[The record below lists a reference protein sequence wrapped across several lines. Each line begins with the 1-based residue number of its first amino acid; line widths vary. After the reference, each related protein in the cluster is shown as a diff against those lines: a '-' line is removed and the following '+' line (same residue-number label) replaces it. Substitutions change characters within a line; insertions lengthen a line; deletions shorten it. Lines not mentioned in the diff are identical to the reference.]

1 MIRKSEYYEQTERY
15 LSQDMTQ
22 SEHQEYE
29 FQLEFDPELS
39 VELDLQREVEHA
51 VIEQDVVV
59 LRGLLSQLV
68 HGESEVAEKEISVY
82 DSFSF
87 GLSEEF
93 SSRSKLGASV
103 NPDDLLN
110 FGHTFPQIHLYQHKV
125 AGKENIHQFYREQ
138 QSYESAGEEVEFSP
152 LDEELFSEVQQSLEE
167 RDVFDLRANLSQISQ
182 TIPVHGYTTEDLEDY
197 VYGRMELPAVTAFEE
212 ELALNAGLAEDLR
225 LVSELDL
232 AGIEKDII
240 DLRRNLQ
247 EIHFGVIAGGVSI
260 DHIERYLGGDM
271 SGSESASFEQEM
283 TTNSGLREE
292 LALVRDIDQ
301 AIMEH
306 DVMQLRGRLQDISGE
321 SLSSVLT
328 ERSVGVGGVRI
339 GRRFVI
345 SAVAASLV
353 LLLGL
358 SGLLSRQTAS
368 ETDIYGRY
376 YSRYEPSGIVRS
388 DGANAD
394 ELMLAGMQ
402 KFESRDYEAALNL
415 FGELLS
421 RDASNMAGHF
431 YSGISYQET
440 GKYDHALNEYK
451 TVISNADNL
460 FTEQAEWYS
469 GLCYLQTGDTR
480 KAVRQFRDIAQRE
493 DGYYRD
499 KARDILRKLR
509 SGGK

>member
-1 MIRKSEYYEQTERY
+1 MIRKSEYYEQTEKF

-29 FQLEFDPELS
+29 LQLEFDSELS
-39 VELDLQREVEHA
+39 EELTLHKEVEQA
-51 VIEQDVVV
+51 VSEQEIMS
-59 LRGLLSQLV
+59 LRSVLSQLV

-103 NPDDLLN
+103 SPESLLN

-138 QSYESAGEEVEFSP
+138 QQNETSGEDMEFSP

-182 TIPVHGYTTEDLEDY
+182 TLPVHGYTTEDIEDY
-197 VYGRMELPAVTAFEE
+197 VYGRMELPAVTSFEE
-212 ELALNAGLAEDLR
+212 DLAVNAGLAEDLR

-232 AGIEKDII
+232 AGMEKDIM
-240 DLRRNLQ
+240 DLRANLQ
-247 EIHFGVIAGGVSI
+247 EIHFGVVAGGVSI
-260 DHIERYLGGDM
+260 DHIERYLDGDM
-271 SGSESASFEQEM
+271 SEAESASFEQDL
-283 TTNSGLREE
+283 TANSRLQEE
-292 LALVRDIDQ
+292 LNLVRDIDQ

-306 DVMQLRGRLQDISGE
+306 DVMQLRGRLHEISGE
-321 SLSSVLT
+321 SLLSDRT
-328 ERSVGVGGVRI
+328 ERSIGLGRVRV

-358 SGLLSRQTAS
+358 SGLLTRQTVS
-368 ETDIYGRY
+368 ESEIYGRY

-388 DGANAD
+388 GGTDAD
-394 ELMLAGMQ
+394 DLMLSGMQ
-402 KFESRDYEAALNL
+402 KIEVREYDAALSL

-421 RDASNMAGHF
+421 LDASNMAGHF
-431 YSGISYQET
+431 YSGVSYQET
-440 GKYDHALNEYK
+440 GKYDQALKEYE

-460 FTEQAEWYS
+460 FTEHAEWYS

-480 KAVRQFRDIAQRE
+480 KAVRQFRAIAQRE
-493 DGYYRD
+493 GYYQD
-499 KARDILRKLR
+499 KSKDILRKLR
-509 SGGK
+509 SGDK

>member
-15 LSQDMTQ
+15 LSQEMTQ

-29 FQLEFDPELS
+29 FQLEFDSDLS
-39 VELDLQREVEHA
+39 GELDLQVEVDHA
-51 VIEQDVVV
+51 VIEQDVMV

-93 SSRSKLGASV
+93 SSRSKLGTSV

-110 FGHTFPQIHLYQHKV
+110 FGHTFPQIHLYQHLV
-125 AGKENIHQFYREQ
+125 AGRENIHQFYRDQ
-138 QSYESAGEEVEFSP
+138 QSYESSGEEVEFSP
-152 LDEELFSEVQQSLEE
+152 MDEELFSEVQISLEE

-182 TIPVHGYTTEDLEDY
+182 IMPVHGYTTEDIEAY
-197 VYGRMELPAVTAFEE
+197 VYGRMDLPAVTAFEE
-212 ELALNAGLAEDLR
+212 ELAVNAGLAEDLR

-232 AGIEKDII
+232 AGMERDII
-240 DLRRNLQ
+240 DLRTNLQ

-260 DHIERYLGGDM
+260 NHIERYLGGDM
-271 SGSESASFEQEM
+271 SVSEIASFEQEII
-283 TTNSGLREE
+283 TNSRVREE
-292 LALVRDIDQ
+292 LDLVREIDH

-306 DVMQLRGRLQDISGE
+306 DVMQLRGRLHEISGE
-321 SLSSVLT
+321 SLSSDRT
-328 ERSVGVGGVRI
+328 ERSLGLGRVRI
-339 GRRFVI
+339 GRRFLI

-358 SGLLSRQTAS
+358 SGLLSRQTSS
-368 ETDIYGRY
+368 ESEIYGRY

-388 DGANAD
+388 DGSNTDA
-394 ELMLAGMQ
+394 LMLAGMQ
-402 KFESRDYEAALNL
+402 RFESRDYETALSL
-415 FGELLS
+415 FGDLLS

-431 YSGISYQET
+431 YSGVSYQET
-440 GKYDHALNEYK
+440 GRYDHALEEYA
-451 TVISNADNL
+451 TVISNDDNL
-460 FTEQAEWYS
+460 FTEQAAWYS

-493 DGYYRD
+493 GYYRD
-499 KARDILRKLR
+499 KAKDILRKLR
-509 SGGK
+509 SGDK